1 MKPNLQILEQMFK
14 NYLVS
19 ELTSSPNTVD
29 AYSRDVHRF
38 NTFLEGKGIN
48 SPDEVTP
55 GIASGYIR
63 YLLQLGLS
71 PRSVARNISSLRTF
85 WSFLITN
92 NYAQK
97 DPFEGLELPKT
108 AKNLPDVLSVEEVE
122 RMLEAVRIDSPLGLR
137 DRALLEFMYATG
149 ARVSEVI
156 NVKISDLHT
165 DVGFVRFIGK
175 GDKERLVPIAESAI
189 YWVQRYLRDGRPA
202 LAKPSSGGYIFL
214 NNRGGKL
221 SRMGIWKIVRRWTE
235 HAGIKKPVHPHTLR
249 HSFATHLLEGG
260 ADIRA
265 VQQML
270 GHESIATTQIYTNVS
285 KEWIYEIY
293 HKYHPRK

>member
-85 WSFLITN
+85 WSFLIIN

-149 ARVSEVI
+149 GRVSEVI
-156 NVKISDLHT
+156 NVKISDLHA

-175 GDKERLVPIAESAI
+175 GDKERIVPIAESAI